1 MKQLKLRLMVELVN
15 CFESKLN
22 NKNNIHQVAVIC
34 PTTFLANQHYKQFC
48 ERFKEFPDIKIALL

>member
-1 MKQLKLRLMVELVN
+1 MVELVN

-48 ERFKEFPDIKIALL
+48 ERFKKFPDIKIALL